1 MLPLRECAD
10 GDRTALVATTAPA
23 GRRLA
28 RVCSGGQLLRI
39 GEAIAIRIAR
49 GAIVRISRA
58 AGAHACRPVVE
69 RIESVLSFP
78 AVGQTV
84 AIGVEFERI
93 GLRPLLAGV
102 VGPVA
107 WISVAVDN
115 AIEVFVLAVAIAQSV
130 LVGVFFG
137 RTGFDP
143 SLSSLDFVVW
153 PLPGQPR
160 VPCRVDGLTV
170 AVYPAVA
177 ISVFNAVA
185 NTVVVRIRIG
195 RIGHRSGSL
204 AGAVIALVQGTDAWH
219 FAIVAD
225 HRVERRVEVADE
237 ILEAIAVRIRRDVG
251 HVGIGQTPSHL
262 EGVGQKIAV
271 GIRTVRQREPRRT
284 MDVHVAIAPCFS
296 VGFRQIFLVC
306 LVDIDEAVLVV
317 IIART
322 AVGPGDLAQ
331 DDARVAHRLGHL
343 AAERGRGFQHISG
356 RCGDPPGEVPGLGV
370 AGGGNLDAVP

>member
-1 MLPLRECAD
+1 MLPLREGSD
-10 GDRTALVATTAPA
+10 GDGTLATATAA
-23 GRRLA
+23 GRRLV

-39 GEAIAIRIAR
+39 GETIAIRIAR
-49 GAIVRISRA
+49 GAIVRISRSA
-58 AGAHACRPVVE
+58 RAHACCPVIE

-78 AVGQTV
+78 SVGQTV
-84 AIGVEFERI
+84 AVGVEFERI

-102 VGPVA
+102 VNAVGVR
-107 WISVAVDN
+107 IAVDN

-177 ISVFNAVA
+177 ISVFNAVG
-185 NTVVVRIRIG
+185 NTVVVRVRIG

-204 AGAVIALVQGTDAWH
+204 AGAVIALVQGTDAGH
-219 FAIVAD
+219 FAVVAD
-225 HRVERRVEVADE
+225 HRVERRVDVADE
-237 ILEAIAVRIRRDVG
+237 VLEAIAVRIRRDVG
-251 HVGIGQTPSHL
+251 HVGVSQTPSHL
-262 EGVGQKIAV
+262 ESIGQKIAV
-271 GIRTVRQREPRRT
+271 RIGTVRQREPGRT
-284 MDVHVAIAPCFS
+284 MDVHVAIAPCFG
-296 VGFRQIFLVC
+296 VGFRQIFLVR
-306 LVDIDEAVLVV
+306 LIDIDEAVFVV
-317 IIART
+317 IIARI
-322 AVGPGDLAQ
+322 AVGSGDLAQ

-343 AAERGRGFQHISG
+343 AAKRCGGFEHVSG

>member
-1 MLPLRECAD
+1 MLPLREGSD
-10 GDRTALVATTAPA
+10 GDGTLATATAT
-23 GRRLA
+23 GRRLV
-28 RVCSGGQLLRI
+28 RVCSGGQLLRV

-49 GAIVRISRA
+49 DAIVRISRS

-84 AIGVEFERI
+84 AVGVEFERI

-107 WISVAVDN
+107 WISVAVDH
-115 AIEVFVLAVAIAQSV
+115 AVGVFVLAVAIAQSV

-177 ISVFNAVA
+177 ISVFNAVG
-185 NTVVVRIRIG
+185 NTVVVRVRIG

-204 AGAVIALVQGTDAWH
+204 AGAVVALVQGTDAGH
-219 FAIVAD
+219 FAVVAD
-225 HRVERRVEVADE
+225 HRVERRVDIADE
-237 ILEAIAVRIRRDVG
+237 VLEAIAVRIRRDVG
-251 HVGIGQTPSHL
+251 HIGIGQTPSHL

-271 GIRTVRQREPRRT
+271 RIGTVRQREPGRT
-284 MDVHVAIAPCFS
+284 MDVHVAIAPCFG
-296 VGFRQIFLVC
+296 VGFRQIFLVR

-317 IIART
+317 VIARID
-322 AVGPGDLAQ
+322 VGSGDLAQ

-343 AAERGRGFQHISG
+343 AAKRCGGFEHVSG